1 MNLDEIWEKIKS
13 DTDEIYGMKI
23 LDAFL
28 ALTKRLDLAHFN
40 QLTPEQKKKI
50 SADAAVV
57 LLELALIQD
66 AESGPAKWI
75 DGGSRFKKLAQ
86 DIGPEVLSK
95 LDSDQIGYVLGEM
108 IANLKNLEHASVF
121 GNNLFKLKN
130 NRAYGDNQNWIF
142 FLLNSTQNKY
152 NHGIPVN
159 RTTELLQQ
167 LLSILRQYELID
179 EYAKEDLFYFI
190 GKNNIPM
197 RIFEKELKEM
207 KSHEIAQIIFY
218 AIAKNNSSV
227 NLILDKIKELKEIK
241 ADELRKITKD
251 EPAQAN
257 RALHAMKQHI
267 KKELKSRD
275 MIEFW
280 DDIVKTIESSPK

>member
-28 ALTKRLDLAHFN
+28 ALTKRLDSTHFN

-50 SADAAVV
+50 SADAAVG

-66 AESGPAKWI
+66 ASNGAAKWI
-75 DGGSRFKKLAQ
+75 DGGSRFKKLTE

-95 LDSDQIGYVLGEM
+95 LDSDQIGYILGEM
-108 IANLKNLEHASVF
+108 IANLKSLEHASVF

-130 NRAYGDNQNWIF
+130 TNRAYSDKKNWISL
-142 FLLNSTQNKY
+142 LLNSAQNKY
-152 NHGIPVN
+152 NNNG
-159 RTTELLQQ
+159 TTELLEQ
-167 LLSILRQYELID
+167 LLSLLRQYELID
-179 EYAKEDLFYFI
+179 EYVKEDLLYFI

-207 KSHEIAQIIFY
+207 KSHEIAEIIVHM
-218 AIAKNNSSV
+218 IAVRVPGRRWSRS
-227 NLILDKIKELKEIK
+227 LEIILDKIKELKEIA
-241 ADELRKITKD
+241 ADELKKI
-251 EPAQAN
+251 
-257 RALHAMKQHI
+257 I
-267 KKELKSRD
+267 KYPVSSGGDNIKIELKSRD
-275 MIEFW
+275 MLEEFW
-280 DDIVKTIESSPK
+280 DEIVKTIES